1 MMVMFFAKIHVIVH
15 FKHEQFIACLREAVC
30 YTYNW
35 GHLQELCLYLG
46 VDIEF
51 VFCLVSVFLMFYKMN
66 KRKKMLHTM
75 L

>member
-1 MMVMFFAKIHVIVH
+1 MNSLSHASGKLFVIHTIGVLN
-15 FKHEQFIACLREAVC
+15 C
-30 YTYNW
+30 
-35 GHLQELCLYLG
+35 HLQELCLYLG